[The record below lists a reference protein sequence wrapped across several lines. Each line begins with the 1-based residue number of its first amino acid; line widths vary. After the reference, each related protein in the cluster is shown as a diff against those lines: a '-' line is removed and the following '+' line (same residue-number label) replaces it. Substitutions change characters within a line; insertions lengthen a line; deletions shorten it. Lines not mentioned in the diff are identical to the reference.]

1 MVLNRLRSAVSR
13 ATRPFA
19 SAIAR
24 SGIPPN
30 LITFLGFLVSLAAAY
45 AFYRSMPVLGAVILL
60 LSGLFDVIDGAVAR
74 ASGKV
79 TKWGGVLDSSL
90 DRYSDLAVLGA
101 IAISG
106 LCNPIVG
113 VAAMIGS
120 VMVSYVRAR
129 GEVEQV
135 RMSAV
140 GLMERAERMV
150 LIAAT
155 AILGILDIGML
166 LLALL
171 TNITVLQRLYHI
183 WRSLS

>member
-1 MVLNRLRSAVSR
+1 MVLNRLRGAISKVTS
-13 ATRPFA
+13 PIA
-19 SAIAR
+19 SAISR

-30 LITFLGFLVSLAAAY
+30 VITFIGFLVSLAAAY
-45 AFYRSMPVLGAVILL
+45 AFYRSMPLLGAIVLL
-60 LSGLFDVIDGAVAR
+60 LSGFFDIVDGAVAR
-74 ASGKV
+74 ASGRV
-79 TKWGGVLDSSL
+79 TKWGGILDSVL
-90 DRYSDLAVLGA
+90 DRYSDLAVVGA
-101 IAISG
+101 IAVSG
-106 LCNPIVG
+106 LCNPLVG
-113 VAAMIGS
+113 IAAMIGS

-150 LIAAT
+150 LISAT

-171 TNITVLQRLYHI
+171 TNITVLQRLYHV